1 MKNKFGFDSSRHPH
15 SFFWKRPAI
24 GRRMFF
30 RHVASAVGG
39 YFLLPAKPFERVAK
53 AAATP
58 KNTAKNVIFVLMAGA
73 PSHTDTFDLKV
84 GPWTPASFNP
94 TPYNKVMFPQG
105 LMPNL
110 ASQLSSLALLR
121 STRSWAAVHGLAQ
134 TWVQIGRNPTQGNS
148 AIAPHIGAVVSDLLR
163 SSSPDT
169 TLPAFISLN
178 ASGGVGAGFMPPS
191 NAPFYISPGG
201 TGLPNSSHPDGQARF
216 TSRYA
221 LHTDL
226 DQMIAQSSPYG
237 STTDDM
243 VAADAAARQLMY
255 NTNVNNAF
263 TFSAADRTRYGNT
276 GFGNACITARN
287 LVAANMGARFI
298 QITVGGWDMHQ
309 NIYAAN
315 NLPTLAK
322 QFDAGLGMLI
332 SDMQAAGTLNN
343 TLIVAQGEFGRTVGP
358 VNQGSGRDHLL
369 QQSVLMAGGGISG
382 GTVIGSTNA
391 SGDATADPG
400 WSRQRDIH
408 PEDIE
413 ATIYSALGIDWTSL
427 LADPTGRGFD
437 LVPFA
442 SEQDLYGPVNE
453 LWS

>member
-1 MKNKFGFDSSRHPH
+1 MKNRFGFDSSSHPH
-15 SFFWKRPAI
+15 SFFWKRPTLD
-24 GRRMFF
+24 RRMFF

-39 YFLLPAKPFERVAK
+39 YFLLPSRPLETVAK
-53 AAATP
+53 AAVTP
-58 KNTAKNVIFVLMAGA
+58 KNTARNVIFVLMAGA

-94 TPYNKVMFPQG
+94 TSYGSTLFPQG
-105 LMPNL
+105 LMPTL
-110 ASQLSSLALLR
+110 ASQLGSIALLR

-148 AIAPHIGAVVSDLLR
+148 RIAPHIGAVVSNLLR

-178 ASGGVGAGFMPPS
+178 ASGGVGAGYMPPV

-201 TGLPNSSHPDGQARF
+201 GGLPNSTHPDGQTRF
-216 TSRYA
+216 QSRYN
-221 LHTDL
+221 LRTDM
-226 DQMIAQSSPYG
+226 DSSIAQDSPYG
-237 STTDDM
+237 TVTDDM
-243 VAADAAARQLMY
+243 VAADSAARQLMY
-255 NTNVNNAF
+255 NTNVNNVF
-263 TFSAADRTRYGNT
+263 TFSAAERARYGNT
-276 GFGNACITARN
+276 GFGNACLTARN

-315 NLPTLAK
+315 NLPNLGK
-322 QFDAGLGMLI
+322 QFDTGLGTLI
-332 SDMQAAGTLNN
+332 SDMQTAGTLDN

-358 VNQGSGRDHLL
+358 INQGSGRDHLL
-369 QQSVLMAGGGISG
+369 QQSVLMAGAKING
-382 GTVIGSTNA
+382 GTVIGATTP

-400 WSRQRDIH
+400 WSRGRDIH

-413 ATIYSALGIDWTSL
+413 ATIYSALGIDWTSIL
-427 LADPTGRGFD
+427 SDPTGRGFD

-453 LWS
+453 LWG